1 LESQPLE
8 IFFYYEFQKFNWQA
22 CKAGHMTDF
31 YPQYC
36 IVGVDTTSLPMPTS
50 SSDDVA
56 AVTSDLYLMV
66 AIEVKAAT
74 SVGPAA
80 EAQHIIGVTKVDM
93 RQ

>member
-1 LESQPLE
+1 
-8 IFFYYEFQKFNWQA
+8 
-22 CKAGHMTDF
+22 
-31 YPQYC
+31 
-36 IVGVDTTSLPMPTS
+36 MPTS

-56 AVTSDLYLMV
+56 TVTSDLYLMV